1 MEPLVEILEDNGKNK
16 GKSKAL
22 HLMARKERG
31 KEKVMSPW
39 PKHGSPTQCLNFT
52 TSWHYKW
59 RINTLTQS
67 PLQFILS
74 LDQSSITLLSASS
87 WCCYTWQLCMARE
100 HFSCITVL
108 NSLDHM
114 ARTVSDDAVIFVST
128 KNIFENTEKVS
139 PITFVHVFIIS
150 VVSSW
155 YFKSPSLAFLQEE
168 SL

>member
-59 RINTLTQS
+59 RINTLAQS

-87 WCCYTWQLCMARE
+87 WWCYTWQLCMARE

-108 NSLDHM
+108 NSPWSHGKNCIRWCSYFCLYKKYLWKYRKSKPYYLRPCFHYFCCFFL
-114 ARTVSDDAVIFVST
+114 IF
-128 KNIFENTEKVS
+128 
-139 PITFVHVFIIS
+139 
-150 VVSSW
+150 
-155 YFKSPSLAFLQEE
+155 
-168 SL
+168 